1 MKSWLVQLFFG
12 FEITDIKFKKVSL
25 HPNSKINTMKKILL
39 SVALIAA
46 SFASNAQ
53 IIVNGD
59 FEAAATPLLPGVAT
73 QTAGWGQ
80 GLYTMETTGAYAGTQ
95 SLKLSTI
102 NNAAVA
108 AQLQS
113 PSDTLTG
120 FAQQTVDGVINNPA
134 NLSISFAYKFTR
146 VASDTGIVL
155 VNLYDTLLAGGTDDV
170 LLYQAYTEFTATTS
184 TWGTMSLPFAANP
197 QATGTVNQLYIVAVS
212 SNNAVASPGTTLWLD
227 NITTGF
233 VGVDEN
239 EVIAASVYPN
249 PATDV
254 LNIKMNEEVA
264 SVVIT
269 ALDGKVVATENSTS
283 INISGLNTGMY
294 IYTITGVSGK
304 VAKGNFVKN

>member
-1 MKSWLVQLFFG
+1 
-12 FEITDIKFKKVSL
+12 
-25 HPNSKINTMKKILL
+25 MKKLLL
-39 SVALIAA
+39 SVAVIAA

-59 FEAAATPLLPGVAT
+59 FEAAATPLIPGVAT
-73 QTAGWGQ
+73 QTTGWGQ

-95 SLKLSTI
+95 SLKVSTI

-108 AQLQS
+108 AQLGS
-113 PSDTLTG
+113 TSDTLAG
-120 FAQQTVDGVINNPA
+120 FAVQIKNGVISNPQ

-146 VASDTGIVL
+146 VASDTGIVI
-155 VNLYDTLLAGGTDDV
+155 VNLYDTLAAGDGDDA
-170 LLYQAYTEFTATTS
+170 LLYQGYAEFIATTS
-184 TWGTMSLPFAANP
+184 AWGTMSLPVAANP
-197 QATGTVNQLYIVAVS
+197 EATGTVNQFYIVAVS
-212 SNNAVASPGTTLWLD
+212 SNNALPSPGTTLWLD
-227 NITTGF
+227 NVTTGF

-269 ALDGKVVATENSTS
+269 ALDGKTVATETSTS
-283 INISGLNTGMY
+283 VNISNLNTGMY
-294 IYTITGVSGK
+294 LYTITGVSGK